1 MTNDCV
7 QVSSKGSL
15 TGGYFN
21 KSRSRLEI
29 QKIRSEKSEE
39 IREQEEEMRKLRD
52 DLATLEA
59 EINKVRGAK
68 TPDTRPYLNVVFT
81 CV

>member
-1 MTNDCV
+1 MV
-7 QVSSKGSL
+7 AAQVSSKGSL

-39 IREQEEEMRKLRD
+39 IRKQEDDMRKLRD

-59 EINKVRGAK
+59 EINKVNPALP
-68 TPDTRPYLNVVFT
+68 T
-81 CV
+81 

>member
-1 MTNDCV
+1 MTDDCV

-59 EINKVRGAK
+59 EINKVSGVH
-68 TPDTRPYLNVVFT
+68 NVALDIRKY
-81 CV
+81 